1 MGSSTGLKVERT
13 DEPVSEPA
21 IEPASKPVDTRTAIR
36 PASAPGITPRIT
48 LRTSLRTRFLPYL
61 LIILACWSVWLT
73 LTWPGALRDDT
84 LAQYLQSSGLHGY
97 YTQHPLF
104 DTLIFGAFWHLGE
117 LFGSPLVGQG
127 IYTLIQAVLLAA
139 GCSLILCYTRK
150 LGVLRW
156 LTLIGLIY
164 CSTSYVM
171 FGSVATMGKDS
182 LHTIFLMPFAVIFV
196 ETCLTRGRVLART
209 PVAVCFVL
217 LGFAVIAS
225 KRAALVVVVCA
236 GLLLVAVCA
245 KGLRGRAATCLVAA
259 IVIAECAFAPIT
271 AAATHANHSVA
282 REVWGYVTQP
292 VARLAHDEPHAIS
305 SDQRRRLNEIMDLQR
320 AARTIVDYRTD
331 ETFHTL
337 KTDPQPSLGAKL
349 SAVGAWLELGLSHPG
364 TYLKAYA
371 GPIRHWWDITANFA
385 YPTDSDYIFTPGYMR
400 QWSTFLTGPEYAGDA
415 ESVAARRLA
424 DITRE
429 LQPLTGTSRKPQWKA
444 DALAGVR
451 RWARHGNPLTSMA
464 LYVTWIPLLIAL
476 ALIGQAV
483 FRKMRAR
490 KHLGMCRG
498 AAPVE
503 AAETTKRTGDA
514 KRTGAIGSTEAAQ
527 GGEAIGPVGTVEVKG
542 APETTEDAG
551 IGPVLA
557 AFGLLFFNN
566 LSLYAAPSALFWYA
580 IPAFFLLP
588 LFTALPFRPASRRSV
603 SAAPAPAC

>member
-13 DEPVSEPA
+13 GEPVG
-21 IEPASKPVDTRTAIR
+21 EPASKPVDTRTATR
-36 PASAPGITPRIT
+36 PTSAPGITPRIT

-117 LFGSPLVGQG
+117 LFGSPLIGQG

-150 LGVLRW
+150 LGVPRW

-196 ETCLTRGRVLART
+196 EACLTRGRVLART

-259 IVIAECAFAPIT
+259 IVIAECVFAPI
-271 AAATHANHSVA
+271 AAAVTHANHSVA

-305 SDQRRRLNEIMDLQR
+305 PDQRRRLNEIMDLQR

-337 KTDPQPSLGAKL
+337 KTDPQPSPGAKL
-349 SAVGAWLELGLSHPG
+349 GAVGAWLELGLSHPG

-444 DALAGVR
+444 DALAGVH

-503 AAETTKRTGDA
+503 AAEGVKRTSGA
-514 KRTGAIGSTEAAQ
+514 KRAGTIGTTEAAQ
-527 GGEAIGPVGTVEVKG
+527 GGEATESAGTVEVKG
-542 APETTEDAG
+542 SPEVAGDAG
-551 IGPVLA
+551 VGLALA
-557 AFGLLFFNN
+557 AFGLLFFSN

-588 LFTALPFRPASRRSV
+588 LFTALPFRPAPRRSV
-603 SAAPAPAC
+603 SDAPAPAC